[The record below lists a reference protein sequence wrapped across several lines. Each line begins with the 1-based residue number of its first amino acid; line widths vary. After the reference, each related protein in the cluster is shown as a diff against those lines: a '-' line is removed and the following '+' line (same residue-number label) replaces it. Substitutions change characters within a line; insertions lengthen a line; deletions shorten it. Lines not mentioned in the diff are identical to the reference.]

1 MKATVGML
9 HTSFVFVTVEPMIR
23 DLFREL
29 LPDVKV
35 VDFVDGDLLTTVQ
48 REGTISANSV
58 RRMCHLAEAAEDAG
72 VDLIFSA
79 CSSLGPAIDVAR
91 RLVRVPIVKI
101 DEAMA
106 REAVDRAERIG
117 VLATVPSTLEPTTDL
132 IQALADQARIQ
143 VSITSRLCE
152 GAFAILMVGER
163 ERHDAM
169 VSEGARALAA
179 EVDLIVL
186 AQASMAPLAARLAN
200 ETGMEV
206 LASPRMGIQE
216 VARVLAERVQVPAT
230 PHPALPNHEARKRSP
245 RGAA

>member
-35 VDFVDGDLLTTVQ
+35 VDFVDGDVLATVQ
-48 REGTISANSV
+48 RDGTISANSV

-91 RLVRVPIVKI
+91 RLVRIPIVKI
-101 DEAMA
+101 DDAMA
-106 REAVDRAERIG
+106 REAVARAERIG
-117 VLATVPSTLEPTTDL
+117 VLATVPSTLAPTIDL
-132 IQALADQARIQ
+132 IRAHAAEAARH
-143 VSITSRLCE
+143 VSITPRLCE
-152 GAFAILMVGER
+152 GAFAILMGGDR
-163 ERHDAM
+163 DRHDAM
-169 VSEGARALAA
+169 VSEGARALAG

-186 AQASMAPLAARLAN
+186 AQASMARLAPRLAG

-206 LASPRMGIQE
+206 MASPRMGIQE
-216 VARVLAERVQVPAT
+216 VARLLAEPIPVPA
-230 PHPALPNHEARKRSP
+230 
-245 RGAA
+245 

>member
-9 HTSFVFVTVEPMIR
+9 HTSFVFVTVEPIIR

-35 VDFVDGDLLTTVQ
+35 VDFVDSDVLVTVQ
-48 REGTISANSV
+48 REGTVTANSV

-101 DEAMA
+101 DDAMA
-106 REAVDRAERIG
+106 REAVARAERIG
-117 VLATVPSTLEPTTDL
+117 VLATVPSTLAPTTDL
-132 IQALADQARIQ
+132 IRAHAEEVARH
-143 VSITSRLCE
+143 VSITPRLCE
-152 GAFAILMVGER
+152 GAFAILMGGDR
-163 ERHDAM
+163 DRHDAM

-186 AQASMAPLAARLAN
+186 AQASVARLALRLAD
-200 ETGMEV
+200 ETGIEV
-206 LASPRMGIQE
+206 LASPRTGIQE
-216 VARVLAERVQVPAT
+216 VARILAERVPIRA
-230 PHPALPNHEARKRSP
+230 
-245 RGAA
+245 